1 MWKKIDILVQN
12 TKEKWPYFKKIARFA
27 RKMVIFWLNTYKS
40 LKFFARSARK
50 KYEKGVFGAAH
61 QRKTNLGR
69 LPLETFFGLETPM
82 MTMTMTVSV

>member
-1 MWKKIDILVQN
+1 MSLDDA
-12 TKEKWPYFKKIARFA
+12 EKNCHFGAKYQRKIALFQ
-27 RKMVIFWLNTYKS
+27 KNCS
-40 LKFFARSARK
+40 LRSQNGHFLAKYVQKPQFFARSARK

-82 MTMTMTVSV
+82 DGV